1 MANRLEF
8 QSPNFA
14 TEFDSLLASKR
25 EADSDVHD
33 AVAAIIGD
41 VRGKGD
47 VALLSLTAK

>member
-8 QSPNFA
+8 QSANFA
-14 TEFDSLLASKR
+14 KEFDALLANKR

-41 VRGKGD
+41 VRD
-47 VALLSLTAK
+47 RDDAALLSLTA